1 MAARLREPVGPHL
14 EGAEFIRFLGAGG
27 FADVFLYRQDMPRRE
42 VAVKVIRS
50 GASAAQKQKF
60 QAESDLMAK
69 FGAHPAVLSLYAA
82 GRLRD
87 GRAYLTMEYCPP
99 PHLGKRFSTTS
110 PMRVEQALEITIKI
124 AGAVETIH
132 RAGYLHRDIKPA
144 NILLTAFGHPVLTDF
159 GIAISQDT
167 PADQVDSAFSP
178 YWAPPEQQLNRPLTP
193 ASDVY
198 SLAATTYTMLAGRP
212 PHVDMTPGAHNDP
225 ASILKRLHHGSIAPI
240 GRNDVPAALE
250 RVLFTAMSKRPA
262 DRFASAMAFARAL
275 RQIQSSLGLP
285 LTNID
290 VWEDQP
296 VIATDGSDDDA
307 TRLRPVVSISPEN
320 TGRTADTNARINTA
334 GANSWGDSLGSGSHS
349 GTFYPNAHQSP
360 ADARTFTGNT
370 SGFNRNTTLGSAT
383 SPGANTGSGYGS
395 YPSASG
401 LTGPGAVGTPNGAGP
416 QSGSPFNAHSGT
428 AQGIP
433 AGAGAVSPSGV
444 GTAHSGGVGP
454 GGLASSANQQ
464 GPLSPEAPGSTLAA
478 GAAQEGPSVSLKTL
492 LISAL
497 VVVLIGVIA
506 FAAYRGL
513 QRGGLNPKP
522 AVTTAGTAAPMDP
535 DVNGYLE
542 PVTNLKLSY
551 ANGQVEAT
559 WDYKAKNATF
569 LYSVTNSGVPQKSQ
583 TPQGLQETSAHHA
596 TLKPTPPRTCVQ
608 VAARDSAGR
617 ESDPVIDCIDTPA
630 SQ

>member
-27 FADVFLYRQDMPRRE
+27 FADVFLYRQEMPRRE

-50 GASAAQKQKF
+50 GASAAQKLKF

-250 RVLFTAMSKRPA
+250 RVLFTAMSKRPS

-296 VIATDGSDDDA
+296 VITADGSDDDA

-349 GTFYPNAHQSP
+349 GTFYPNAHLSP

-370 SGFNRNTTLGSAT
+370 SGFNRNTTLGSAA
-383 SPGANTGSGYGS
+383 SPGANTGSGYGTG
-395 YPSASG
+395 YPALSG
-401 LTGPGAVGTPNGAGP
+401 GTGPGTATGG
-416 QSGSPFNAHSGT
+416 PFNPQTGAP
-428 AQGIP
+428 AA
-433 AGAGAVSPSGV
+433 AGAGDV
-444 GTAHSGGVGP
+444 GPQSGGVGP
-454 GGLASSANQQ
+454 GGLAGSANQPPQ
-464 GPLSPEAPGSTLAA
+464 GSPEAPGSTLAA
-478 GAAQEGPSVSLKTL
+478 SAAQDGSSVSLKTL

-559 WDYKAKNATF
+559 WDYKATNATF

-583 TPQGLQETSAHHA
+583 TPQGLQETSAHRA

-608 VAARDSAGR
+608 IVARDKAGR
-617 ESDPVIDCIDTPA
+617 ESEPVIDCIDTPA

>member
-250 RVLFTAMSKRPA
+250 RVLFTAMSKRPS

-296 VIATDGSDDDA
+296 VIAADGSDDDA

-349 GTFYPNAHQSP
+349 GTYYPNAHQSP

-370 SGFNRNTTLGSAT
+370 SGFNRNTTLGSAA
-383 SPGANTGSGYGS
+383 SPGANTGSGYGT
-395 YPSASG
+395 YSASSG
-401 LTGPGAVGTPNGAGP
+401 LTGPGGPFNPQNGAP
-416 QSGSPFNAHSGT
+416 A
-428 AQGIP
+428 A
-433 AGAGAVSPSGV
+433 AGAGAVGPQ
-444 GTAHSGGVGP
+444 SGGVGQN
-454 GGLASSANQQ
+454 GLAGSANQPPQ
-464 GPLSPEAPGSTLAA
+464 GSPEVPGSTLAA
-478 GAAQEGPSVSLKTL
+478 SAAQDGSSVSLKTL

-559 WDYKAKNATF
+559 WDYKATNATF

-583 TPQGLQETSAHHA
+583 TPQGLQETSAHRA

-608 VAARDSAGR
+608 IVARDKAGR

>member
-167 PADQVDSAFSP
+167 PADRVDSAFSP

-250 RVLFTAMSKRPA
+250 RVLFTAMSKRPS

-296 VIATDGSDDDA
+296 VIAADGSDDDA

-370 SGFNRNTTLGSAT
+370 SGFNRNTTLGSAA
-383 SPGANTGSGYGS
+383 SPGANTGSGYGT
-395 YPSASG
+395 YSASSG
-401 LTGPGAVGTPNGAGP
+401 LTGPGGPFNPQNGAP
-416 QSGSPFNAHSGT
+416 A
-428 AQGIP
+428 A
-433 AGAGAVSPSGV
+433 AGAGAVGPQ
-444 GTAHSGGVGP
+444 SGGVGQNGP
-454 GGLASSANQQ
+454 ANSANQPPQ
-464 GPLSPEAPGSTLAA
+464 GSPEAPGSTLAA
-478 GAAQEGPSVSLKTL
+478 SAAQDGSSVSLKTL

-559 WDYKAKNATF
+559 WDYKATNATF

-583 TPQGLQETSAHHA
+583 TPQGLQETSAHRA

-608 VAARDSAGR
+608 IVARDKAGR
-617 ESDPVIDCIDTPA
+617 ESEPVIDCIDTPA

>member
-250 RVLFTAMSKRPA
+250 RVLFTAMSKRPS

-296 VIATDGSDDDA
+296 VIAADGSDDDA

-349 GTFYPNAHQSP
+349 GTYYPNAHQSP

-370 SGFNRNTTLGSAT
+370 SGFNRNTTLGSAA
-383 SPGANTGSGYGS
+383 SPGANTGSGYGT
-395 YPSASG
+395 YSASSG
-401 LTGPGAVGTPNGAGP
+401 LTGPGGPFNPQNGAP
-416 QSGSPFNAHSGT
+416 A
-428 AQGIP
+428 A
-433 AGAGAVSPSGV
+433 AGAGAVGPQ
-444 GTAHSGGVGP
+444 SGGVGQNGP
-454 GGLASSANQQ
+454 ANSANQPPQ
-464 GPLSPEAPGSTLAA
+464 GSPEAPGSTLAA
-478 GAAQEGPSVSLKTL
+478 SAAQDGSSVSLKTL

-535 DVNGYLE
+535 DVNGYLD

-559 WDYKAKNATF
+559 WDYKATNATF

-583 TPQGLQETSAHHA
+583 TPQGLQETSAHRA

-608 VAARDSAGR
+608 IVARDKAGR

>member
-27 FADVFLYRQDMPRRE
+27 FADVFLYRQEMPRRE

-50 GASAAQKQKF
+50 GASAAQKLKF

-212 PHVDMTPGAHNDP
+212 PHVDMAPGAHNDP

-250 RVLFTAMSKRPA
+250 RVLFTAMAKRPS

-296 VIATDGSDDDA
+296 VIAADGSDDDA

-370 SGFNRNTTLGSAT
+370 SGFNRNTTLGSAA
-383 SPGANTGSGYGS
+383 SPGANTGSGYGTG
-395 YPSASG
+395 YPALSG
-401 LTGPGAVGTPNGAGP
+401 VTGPGTVPGG
-416 QSGSPFNAHSGT
+416 PFNPQTGAP
-428 AQGIP
+428 AA
-433 AGAGAVSPSGV
+433 AGAGAVGPQ
-444 GTAHSGGVGP
+444 SGGVGP
-454 GGLASSANQQ
+454 GGLAGSANQPPQ
-464 GPLSPEAPGSTLAA
+464 GSPEAPGSTLAA
-478 GAAQEGPSVSLKTL
+478 SAAQDGSSVSLKTL

-522 AVTTAGTAAPMDP
+522 AVTTAGTVAPMDP

-559 WDYKAKNATF
+559 WDYKATNATF

-583 TPQGLQETSAHHA
+583 TPQGLQETSAHRA

-608 VAARDSAGR
+608 IVARDKAGR

>member
-167 PADQVDSAFSP
+167 PVERVDSAFSP

-250 RVLFTAMSKRPA
+250 RVLFTAMSKRPS

-296 VIATDGSDDDA
+296 VIAADGSDDDA

-349 GTFYPNAHQSP
+349 GTYYPNAHQSP

-370 SGFNRNTTLGSAT
+370 SGFNRNTTLGSAA
-383 SPGANTGSGYGS
+383 SPGANTGSGYGT
-395 YPSASG
+395 YSASSG
-401 LTGPGAVGTPNGAGP
+401 LTGPGGPFNPQNGAP
-416 QSGSPFNAHSGT
+416 A
-428 AQGIP
+428 A
-433 AGAGAVSPSGV
+433 AGAGAVGPQ
-444 GTAHSGGVGP
+444 SGGVGQNGP
-454 GGLASSANQQ
+454 AGSANQPPQ
-464 GPLSPEAPGSTLAA
+464 GSPEAPGSTLAA
-478 GAAQEGPSVSLKTL
+478 SAAQDGSSVSLKTL

-559 WDYKAKNATF
+559 WDYKATNATF

-583 TPQGLQETSAHHA
+583 TPQGLQETSAHRA

-608 VAARDSAGR
+608 IVARDKAGR
-617 ESDPVIDCIDTPA
+617 ESEPVIDCIDTPA

>member
-250 RVLFTAMSKRPA
+250 RVLFTAMAKRPL

-296 VIATDGSDDDA
+296 VIAADGSDDDA

-370 SGFNRNTTLGSAT
+370 SGFNRNTTLSSAA
-383 SPGANTGSGYGS
+383 SPGANTGSGYGT
-395 YPSASG
+395 YSASSG
-401 LTGPGAVGTPNGAGP
+401 LTGPGTVPGGPFNPQNGAP
-416 QSGSPFNAHSGT
+416 A
-428 AQGIP
+428 A
-433 AGAGAVSPSGV
+433 AGAGAVGPQ
-444 GTAHSGGVGP
+444 SGGVGQNSP
-454 GGLASSANQQ
+454 ANSANQPPQ
-464 GPLSPEAPGSTLAA
+464 GSPEAPGSTLAA
-478 GAAQEGPSVSLKTL
+478 SAAQDGSSVSLKTL
-492 LISAL
+492 LISAV

-559 WDYKAKNATF
+559 WDYKATNATF

-583 TPQGLQETSAHHA
+583 TPQGLQETSAHRA

-608 VAARDSAGR
+608 IVARDKAGR
-617 ESDPVIDCIDTPA
+617 ESEPVIDCIDTPA

>member
-250 RVLFTAMSKRPA
+250 RVLFTAMSKRPS

-296 VIATDGSDDDA
+296 VIAADGSDDDA

-370 SGFNRNTTLGSAT
+370 SGFSRSATQGSAT
-383 SPGANTGSGYGS
+383 SPGANTGSGYGT
-395 YPSASG
+395 YSASSG
-401 LTGPGAVGTPNGAGP
+401 LTGPGGPFNPQNGAP
-416 QSGSPFNAHSGT
+416 A
-428 AQGIP
+428 A
-433 AGAGAVSPSGV
+433 AGAGAVGPQ
-444 GTAHSGGVGP
+444 SGGVGQNGP
-454 GGLASSANQQ
+454 AGSANQPPQ
-464 GPLSPEAPGSTLAA
+464 GSPEAPGSPLAA
-478 GAAQEGPSVSLKTL
+478 SAAQEGPSVSLKTL

-559 WDYKAKNATF
+559 WDYKATNATF

-583 TPQGLQETSAHHA
+583 TPQGLQETSAHRA

-608 VAARDSAGR
+608 IVARDKAGR

>member
-159 GIAISQDT
+159 GIAISQYT

-250 RVLFTAMSKRPA
+250 RVLFTAMSKRPS

-296 VIATDGSDDDA
+296 VIAADGSDDDA

-349 GTFYPNAHQSP
+349 GTYYPNAHQSP

-370 SGFNRNTTLGSAT
+370 SGFNRNTTLGSAA
-383 SPGANTGSGYGS
+383 SPGANTGSGYGT
-395 YPSASG
+395 YSASSG
-401 LTGPGAVGTPNGAGP
+401 LTGPGGPFNPQNGAP
-416 QSGSPFNAHSGT
+416 A
-428 AQGIP
+428 A
-433 AGAGAVSPSGV
+433 AGAGAVGSHGV
-444 GTAHSGGVGP
+444 GPQSGGVGQN
-454 GGLASSANQQ
+454 GLAGSANQPPQ
-464 GPLSPEAPGSTLAA
+464 GSPEAPGSTLAA
-478 GAAQEGPSVSLKTL
+478 SAAQDGSSVSLKTL

-551 ANGQVEAT
+551 ANRQVEAT
-559 WDYKAKNATF
+559 WDYKATNATF

-583 TPQGLQETSAHHA
+583 TPQGLQETSAHRA

-608 VAARDSAGR
+608 IVARDKAGR

>member
-250 RVLFTAMSKRPA
+250 RVLFTAMSKRPS

-296 VIATDGSDDDA
+296 VIAADGSDDDA

-370 SGFNRNTTLGSAT
+370 SGFNRNTTLGSAA
-383 SPGANTGSGYGS
+383 SPGANTGSGYGT
-395 YPSASG
+395 YSASSG
-401 LTGPGAVGTPNGAGP
+401 LTVPGGPFNPQNGAP
-416 QSGSPFNAHSGT
+416 A
-428 AQGIP
+428 A
-433 AGAGAVSPSGV
+433 AGAGAVGPQ
-444 GTAHSGGVGP
+444 SGGVGQNGP
-454 GGLASSANQQ
+454 AGSANQPPQ
-464 GPLSPEAPGSTLAA
+464 GSPEAPGYTLAA
-478 GAAQEGPSVSLKTL
+478 SAAQDGSSVSLKTL

-513 QRGGLNPKP
+513 QRGGGLNPKP

-559 WDYKAKNATF
+559 WDYKATNATF

-583 TPQGLQETSAHHA
+583 TPQGLQETSAHRA

-608 VAARDSAGR
+608 IVARDKAGR

>member
-250 RVLFTAMSKRPA
+250 RVLFTAMSKRPL

-296 VIATDGSDDDA
+296 VITADGSDDDA

-349 GTFYPNAHQSP
+349 GTFYPNAHLSP

-370 SGFNRNTTLGSAT
+370 SGFSRSATQGSAT
-383 SPGANTGSGYGS
+383 SPGANTGSGYGTG
-395 YPSASG
+395 YPALSG
-401 LTGPGAVGTPNGAGP
+401 VSGPGTVPGG
-416 QSGSPFNAHSGT
+416 PFNPQTGAP
-428 AQGIP
+428 AA
-433 AGAGAVSPSGV
+433 AGAGDV
-444 GTAHSGGVGP
+444 GPQSGGVGP
-454 GGLASSANQQ
+454 GGLAGSANQPPQ
-464 GPLSPEAPGSTLAA
+464 GSPEAPGSTLAA
-478 GAAQEGPSVSLKTL
+478 SAAQDGSSVSLKTL

-522 AVTTAGTAAPMDP
+522 ALTTAGTAAPMDP

-559 WDYKAKNATF
+559 WDYKATNATF

-583 TPQGLQETSAHHA
+583 TPQGLQETSAHRA

-608 VAARDSAGR
+608 IVARDKAGR
-617 ESDPVIDCIDTPA
+617 ESEPVIDCIDTPA

>member
-212 PHVDMTPGAHNDP
+212 PHVDMAPGAHNDP

-250 RVLFTAMSKRPA
+250 RVLFTAMSKRPS

-296 VIATDGSDDDA
+296 VIAADGSDDDA

-370 SGFNRNTTLGSAT
+370 SGFSRSVTQGSAT
-383 SPGANTGSGYGS
+383 SPGANTGSGYGT
-395 YPSASG
+395 YSASSG
-401 LTGPGAVGTPNGAGP
+401 LTGPGTVPGGPFNPQNGAPAAVGAGAVGP
-416 QSGSPFNAHSGT
+416 QSGGVGQNG
-428 AQGIP
+428 P
-433 AGAGAVSPSGV
+433 AG
-444 GTAHSGGVGP
+444 
-454 GGLASSANQQ
+454 SANQPPQ
-464 GPLSPEAPGSTLAA
+464 GSPEAPGSPLAA
-478 GAAQEGPSVSLKTL
+478 SAAQEGPSVSLKTL

-559 WDYKAKNATF
+559 WDYKATNATF

-583 TPQGLQETSAHHA
+583 TPQGLQETSAHRA

-608 VAARDSAGR
+608 IVARDKAGR

>member
-27 FADVFLYRQDMPRRE
+27 FADVFLYRQEMPRRE

-50 GASAAQKQKF
+50 GASAAQKLKF

-110 PMRVEQALEITIKI
+110 PMRVEQALEFTIKI

-250 RVLFTAMSKRPA
+250 RVLFTAMAKRPS

-296 VIATDGSDDDA
+296 VITADGSDDDA

-370 SGFNRNTTLGSAT
+370 SGFNRNTTLGSAA
-383 SPGANTGSGYGS
+383 SPGANTGSGYGTG
-395 YPSASG
+395 YPALSG
-401 LTGPGAVGTPNGAGP
+401 VTGPGTVPGG
-416 QSGSPFNAHSGT
+416 PFNPQTGAP
-428 AQGIP
+428 AA
-433 AGAGAVSPSGV
+433 AGAGDV
-444 GTAHSGGVGP
+444 GPQSGGVGP
-454 GGLASSANQQ
+454 GGLAGSANQPPQ
-464 GPLSPEAPGSTLAA
+464 GSPEAPGSTLAA
-478 GAAQEGPSVSLKTL
+478 SAAQDGSSVSLKTL

-522 AVTTAGTAAPMDP
+522 AVTTAGTVAPMDP

-559 WDYKAKNATF
+559 WDYKATNATF

-583 TPQGLQETSAHHA
+583 TPQGLQETSAHRA

-608 VAARDSAGR
+608 IVARDKAGR

>member
-250 RVLFTAMSKRPA
+250 RVLFTAMSKRPS

-296 VIATDGSDDDA
+296 VIAADGSDDDA

-349 GTFYPNAHQSP
+349 GTYYPNAHQSP

-370 SGFNRNTTLGSAT
+370 SGFNRNTTLGSAA
-383 SPGANTGSGYGS
+383 SPSANTGSGYGT
-395 YPSASG
+395 YSASSG
-401 LTGPGAVGTPNGAGP
+401 LTGPGGPFNPQNGAP
-416 QSGSPFNAHSGT
+416 A
-428 AQGIP
+428 A
-433 AGAGAVSPSGV
+433 AGAGAVGPQ
-444 GTAHSGGVGP
+444 SGGVGQNSP
-454 GGLASSANQQ
+454 ANSANQPPQ
-464 GPLSPEAPGSTLAA
+464 GSPETPGSTLAA
-478 GAAQEGPSVSLKTL
+478 SAAQDGSSVSLKTL

-559 WDYKAKNATF
+559 WDYKATNATF

-583 TPQGLQETSAHHA
+583 TPQGLQETSAHRA

-608 VAARDSAGR
+608 IVARDKAGR

>member
-167 PADQVDSAFSP
+167 PAERVDSAFSP

-250 RVLFTAMSKRPA
+250 RVLFTAMSKRPS

-370 SGFNRNTTLGSAT
+370 SGFNRNTTLGSAA
-383 SPGANTGSGYGS
+383 SPGANTGSGYGT
-395 YPSASG
+395 YSASSG
-401 LTGPGAVGTPNGAGP
+401 LTGPGTVPGGPFNPQNGAP
-416 QSGSPFNAHSGT
+416 A
-428 AQGIP
+428 A
-433 AGAGAVSPSGV
+433 AGAGA
-444 GTAHSGGVGP
+444 GGP
-454 GGLASSANQQ
+454 PHRGGRPRRAAGSANQPPQ
-464 GPLSPEAPGSTLAA
+464 GSPEAPGSTLAA

-608 VAARDSAGR
+608 IVARDKAGR

>member
-1 MAARLREPVGPHL
+1 
-14 EGAEFIRFLGAGG
+14 
-27 FADVFLYRQDMPRRE
+27 
-42 VAVKVIRS
+42 
-50 GASAAQKQKF
+50 
-60 QAESDLMAK
+60 MAK

-167 PADQVDSAFSP
+167 PVDQVDSAFSP

-250 RVLFTAMSKRPA
+250 RVLFTAMSKRPS

-296 VIATDGSDDDA
+296 VITADGSDDDA

-370 SGFNRNTTLGSAT
+370 SGFNRNTTLGSAA
-383 SPGANTGSGYGS
+383 SPGANTGSGYGT
-395 YPSASG
+395 YSASSG
-401 LTGPGAVGTPNGAGP
+401 LTGPGTVPGGPFNPQNGAP
-416 QSGSPFNAHSGT
+416 A
-428 AQGIP
+428 A
-433 AGAGAVSPSGV
+433 AGAGAVGPQN
-444 GTAHSGGVGP
+444 GGVGQNAP
-454 GGLASSANQQ
+454 ANSANQPPQ
-464 GPLSPEAPGSTLAA
+464 GSPEAPGSTLAA
-478 GAAQEGPSVSLKTL
+478 SAAQDGSSVSLKTL

-535 DVNGYLE
+535 DVNGYLD

-551 ANGQVEAT
+551 ANGQVEAI
-559 WDYKAKNATF
+559 WDYKATNATF

-583 TPQGLQETSAHHA
+583 TPQGLQETSAHRA

-608 VAARDSAGR
+608 IVARDKAGR
-617 ESDPVIDCIDTPA
+617 ESEPVTDCIDTPA

>member
-250 RVLFTAMSKRPA
+250 RVLFTAMSKRPS

-296 VIATDGSDDDA
+296 VIAADGSDDDA

-370 SGFNRNTTLGSAT
+370 SGFNRNTTLGSAA
-383 SPGANTGSGYGS
+383 SPGANTGSGYGT
-395 YPSASG
+395 YSASSG
-401 LTGPGAVGTPNGAGP
+401 LTGPGGSFNPQNGAP
-416 QSGSPFNAHSGT
+416 A
-428 AQGIP
+428 A
-433 AGAGAVSPSGV
+433 AGAGAVGPHGV
-444 GTAHSGGVGP
+444 GPQSGGVGQNSP
-454 GGLASSANQQ
+454 ANSANQPPQ
-464 GPLSPEAPGSTLAA
+464 GSPEAPGSPLAA
-478 GAAQEGPSVSLKTL
+478 SAAQEGPSVSLKTL

-559 WDYKAKNATF
+559 WDYKATNATF

-583 TPQGLQETSAHHA
+583 TPQGLQETSAHRA

-608 VAARDSAGR
+608 IVARDKAGR

>member
-212 PHVDMTPGAHNDP
+212 PHVDMAPGAHNDP

-250 RVLFTAMSKRPA
+250 RVLFTAMSKRPS

-296 VIATDGSDDDA
+296 VIAADGSDDDA

-349 GTFYPNAHQSP
+349 GTYYPNAHQSP

-370 SGFNRNTTLGSAT
+370 SGFNRNTTLGSAA
-383 SPGANTGSGYGS
+383 SPGANTGSGYGT
-395 YPSASG
+395 YSASSG
-401 LTGPGAVGTPNGAGP
+401 LTGPGGPFNPQNGAP
-416 QSGSPFNAHSGT
+416 A
-428 AQGIP
+428 A
-433 AGAGAVSPSGV
+433 AGAGAVGPQ
-444 GTAHSGGVGP
+444 SGGVGQNGP
-454 GGLASSANQQ
+454 AGSANQPPQ
-464 GPLSPEAPGSTLAA
+464 GSPEAPGSPLAA
-478 GAAQEGPSVSLKTL
+478 SAAQEGPSVSLKTL

-559 WDYKAKNATF
+559 WDYKATNATF

-583 TPQGLQETSAHHA
+583 TPQGLQETSAHRA

-608 VAARDSAGR
+608 IVARDKAGR
-617 ESDPVIDCIDTPA
+617 ESEPVIDCIDTPA

>member
-167 PADQVDSAFSP
+167 PVERVDSAFSP

-250 RVLFTAMSKRPA
+250 RVLFTAMSKRPS

-296 VIATDGSDDDA
+296 VIAADGSDDDA

-370 SGFNRNTTLGSAT
+370 SGFNRNTTLGSAA
-383 SPGANTGSGYGS
+383 SPGANTGSGYGT
-395 YPSASG
+395 YSASSG
-401 LTGPGAVGTPNGAGP
+401 LTGPGGPFNPQNGAP
-416 QSGSPFNAHSGT
+416 A
-428 AQGIP
+428 A
-433 AGAGAVSPSGV
+433 AGAGAVGPQ
-444 GTAHSGGVGP
+444 SGGVGQNGP
-454 GGLASSANQQ
+454 ANSANQPPQ
-464 GPLSPEAPGSTLAA
+464 GSPEAPGYTLAA
-478 GAAQEGPSVSLKTL
+478 SAAQDGSSVSLKTL

-559 WDYKAKNATF
+559 WDYKATNATF

-583 TPQGLQETSAHHA
+583 TPQGLQETSAHRA

-608 VAARDSAGR
+608 IVARDKAGR

>member
-167 PADQVDSAFSP
+167 PAERVDSAFSP

-250 RVLFTAMSKRPA
+250 RVLFTAMSKRPS

-296 VIATDGSDDDA
+296 VIAADGSDDDA

-370 SGFNRNTTLGSAT
+370 SGFNRNTTLGSAA
-383 SPGANTGSGYGS
+383 SPGANTGSGYGT
-395 YPSASG
+395 YSASSG
-401 LTGPGAVGTPNGAGP
+401 LTGPGGPFNPQNGAP
-416 QSGSPFNAHSGT
+416 A
-428 AQGIP
+428 A
-433 AGAGAVSPSGV
+433 AGAGAVGPQ
-444 GTAHSGGVGP
+444 SGGVGQNGP
-454 GGLASSANQQ
+454 AGSANQPPQ
-464 GPLSPEAPGSTLAA
+464 GSPEAPGSTLAA
-478 GAAQEGPSVSLKTL
+478 SAAQDGSSVSLKTL

-535 DVNGYLE
+535 DVNGYLD

-559 WDYKAKNATF
+559 WDYKATNATF

-583 TPQGLQETSAHHA
+583 TPQGLQETSAHRA

-608 VAARDSAGR
+608 IVARDKAGR
-617 ESDPVIDCIDTPA
+617 ESEPVIDCIDTPA

>member
-250 RVLFTAMSKRPA
+250 RVLFTAMSKRPS

-296 VIATDGSDDDA
+296 VIAADGSDDDA

-370 SGFNRNTTLGSAT
+370 SGFNRNTTLGSAA
-383 SPGANTGSGYGS
+383 SPGANTGSGYGT
-395 YPSASG
+395 YSASSG
-401 LTGPGAVGTPNGAGP
+401 LTGPGGPFNPQNGAP
-416 QSGSPFNAHSGT
+416 A
-428 AQGIP
+428 A
-433 AGAGAVSPSGV
+433 AGAGAVGPQ
-444 GTAHSGGVGP
+444 SGGVGQNGP
-454 GGLASSANQQ
+454 ANSANQPPQ
-464 GPLSPEAPGSTLAA
+464 GSPETPGSTLAA
-478 GAAQEGPSVSLKTL
+478 SAAQEGPSVSLKTL

-559 WDYKAKNATF
+559 WDYKATNATF

-583 TPQGLQETSAHHA
+583 TPQGLQETSAHRA

-608 VAARDSAGR
+608 IVARDKAGR
-617 ESDPVIDCIDTPA
+617 ESEPVIDCIDTPA

>member
-250 RVLFTAMSKRPA
+250 RVLFTAMSKRPS

-296 VIATDGSDDDA
+296 VITADGSDDDA

-370 SGFNRNTTLGSAT
+370 SGFNRNTTLGSAA
-383 SPGANTGSGYGS
+383 SPGANTGSGYGT
-395 YPSASG
+395 YSASSG
-401 LTGPGAVGTPNGAGP
+401 LTGPGGPFNPQNGAP
-416 QSGSPFNAHSGT
+416 A
-428 AQGIP
+428 A
-433 AGAGAVSPSGV
+433 AGAGAVGPQ
-444 GTAHSGGVGP
+444 SGGAGQNGP
-454 GGLASSANQQ
+454 ANSANQPPQ
-464 GPLSPEAPGSTLAA
+464 GSPETPGSTLAA
-478 GAAQEGPSVSLKTL
+478 SAAQDGSSVSLKTL

-559 WDYKAKNATF
+559 WDYKATNATF

-583 TPQGLQETSAHHA
+583 TPQGLQETSAHRA

-608 VAARDSAGR
+608 IVARDKAGR
-617 ESDPVIDCIDTPA
+617 ESEPVIDCIDTPA

>member
-250 RVLFTAMSKRPA
+250 RVLFTAMSKRPS

-296 VIATDGSDDDA
+296 VITADGSDDDA

-349 GTFYPNAHQSP
+349 GTYYPNAHQSP

-370 SGFNRNTTLGSAT
+370 SGFSRSATQGSAT
-383 SPGANTGSGYGS
+383 SPGANTGSGYGT
-395 YPSASG
+395 YSASSG
-401 LTGPGAVGTPNGAGP
+401 LTGPGGPFNPQNGAP
-416 QSGSPFNAHSGT
+416 A
-428 AQGIP
+428 A
-433 AGAGAVSPSGV
+433 AGAGAVGPQ
-444 GTAHSGGVGP
+444 SGGVGQNGP
-454 GGLASSANQQ
+454 ANSANQPPQ
-464 GPLSPEAPGSTLAA
+464 GSPETPGSTLAA
-478 GAAQEGPSVSLKTL
+478 SAAQDGSSVSLKTL

-559 WDYKAKNATF
+559 WDYKATNATF

-583 TPQGLQETSAHHA
+583 TPQGLQETSAHRA

-608 VAARDSAGR
+608 IVARDKAGR
-617 ESDPVIDCIDTPA
+617 ESEPVIDCIDTPA

>member
-212 PHVDMTPGAHNDP
+212 PHVDMAPGAHNDP

-250 RVLFTAMSKRPA
+250 RVLFTAMSKRPS

-296 VIATDGSDDDA
+296 VIAADGSDDDA

-349 GTFYPNAHQSP
+349 GTYYPNAHQSP

-370 SGFNRNTTLGSAT
+370 SGFNRNTTLGSAA
-383 SPGANTGSGYGS
+383 SPSANTGSGYGT
-395 YPSASG
+395 YSASSG
-401 LTGPGAVGTPNGAGP
+401 LTGPGGPFNPQNGAP
-416 QSGSPFNAHSGT
+416 A
-428 AQGIP
+428 A
-433 AGAGAVSPSGV
+433 AGAGAVGPQ
-444 GTAHSGGVGP
+444 SGGVGQNGP
-454 GGLASSANQQ
+454 AGSANQPPQ
-464 GPLSPEAPGSTLAA
+464 GSPEAPGSPLAA
-478 GAAQEGPSVSLKTL
+478 SAAQEGPSVSLKTL

-559 WDYKAKNATF
+559 WDYKATNATF

-583 TPQGLQETSAHHA
+583 TPQGLQETSAHRA

-608 VAARDSAGR
+608 IVARDKAGR
-617 ESDPVIDCIDTPA
+617 ESDPVIDCIETPA

>member
-144 NILLTAFGHPVLTDF
+144 NILLTSFGHPVLTDF

-296 VIATDGSDDDA
+296 VIATDGSDEDA

-360 ADARTFTGNT
+360 ADARTFTGE
-370 SGFNRNTTLGSAT
+370 GFNRSATQGSAT
-383 SPGANTGSGYGS
+383 SPGANTGPGYGTG
-395 YPSASG
+395 YPALSG
-401 LTGPGAVGTPNGAGP
+401 VSGPGTVPGGPFNPQNGAP
-416 QSGSPFNAHSGT
+416 A
-428 AQGIP
+428 A
-433 AGAGAVSPSGV
+433 AGAGAVGPQSGV
-444 GTAHSGGVGP
+444 VDQN
-454 GGLASSANQQ
+454 GLAGSANQPPQ
-464 GPLSPEAPGSTLAA
+464 GSPEAPGSTLAA
-478 GAAQEGPSVSLKTL
+478 SAAQDGSSVSLKTL

-522 AVTTAGTAAPMDP
+522 ALTTAGTAAPMDP

-583 TPQGLQETSAHHA
+583 TPQGLQETSAHRA

-630 SQ
+630 NP

>member
-250 RVLFTAMSKRPA
+250 RVLFTAMSKRPS

-296 VIATDGSDDDA
+296 VITADGSDDDA

-370 SGFNRNTTLGSAT
+370 SGFSRSATQGSAT
-383 SPGANTGSGYGS
+383 SPGANTGSGYGT
-395 YPSASG
+395 YSASSG
-401 LTGPGAVGTPNGAGP
+401 LTGPGTVPGGPFNPQNGAP
-416 QSGSPFNAHSGT
+416 A
-428 AQGIP
+428 A
-433 AGAGAVSPSGV
+433 AGAGAVGPQ
-444 GTAHSGGVGP
+444 SGGVGQNGP
-454 GGLASSANQQ
+454 AGSANQPPQ
-464 GPLSPEAPGSTLAA
+464 GSPEAPGSPLAA
-478 GAAQEGPSVSLKTL
+478 SAAQEGPSVSLKTL

-535 DVNGYLE
+535 DVNGYLD

-559 WDYKAKNATF
+559 WDYKATNATF

-583 TPQGLQETSAHHA
+583 TPQGLQETSAHRA

-608 VAARDSAGR
+608 IVARDKAGR
-617 ESDPVIDCIDTPA
+617 ESEPVIDCIDTPA

>member
-250 RVLFTAMSKRPA
+250 RVLFTAMAKRPS

-296 VIATDGSDDDA
+296 VITADGSDDDA

-334 GANSWGDSLGSGSHS
+334 GANSWGDSFGSGSHS

-370 SGFNRNTTLGSAT
+370 SGFNRDVTQTGSAS
-383 SPGANTGSGYGS
+383 SPSANTGSGYGTG
-395 YPSASG
+395 YPALSG
-401 LTGPGAVGTPNGAGP
+401 VTGPGTVPGG
-416 QSGSPFNAHSGT
+416 PFNPQTGAP
-428 AQGIP
+428 AA
-433 AGAGAVSPSGV
+433 AGAGAVGPQ
-444 GTAHSGGVGP
+444 SGGVGQNGP
-454 GGLASSANQQ
+454 ANSANQPPQ
-464 GPLSPEAPGSTLAA
+464 GSPEAPGSTLAA
-478 GAAQEGPSVSLKTL
+478 SAAQDGSSVSLKTL

-559 WDYKAKNATF
+559 WDYKATNATF

-583 TPQGLQETSAHHA
+583 TPQGLQETSAHRA

-608 VAARDSAGR
+608 IVARDKAGR

>member
-250 RVLFTAMSKRPA
+250 RVLFTAMSKRPS

-296 VIATDGSDDDA
+296 VIAADGSDDDA

-370 SGFNRNTTLGSAT
+370 SGFNRNTTLGSTA
-383 SPGANTGSGYGS
+383 SPGANTGSGYGT
-395 YPSASG
+395 YSASSG
-401 LTGPGAVGTPNGAGP
+401 LTGPGGPFNPQNGAP
-416 QSGSPFNAHSGT
+416 A
-428 AQGIP
+428 A
-433 AGAGAVSPSGV
+433 AGAGAVGPQ
-444 GTAHSGGVGP
+444 SGGVGQN
-454 GGLASSANQQ
+454 GLAGSANQPPQ
-464 GPLSPEAPGSTLAA
+464 GSPETPGSTLAA
-478 GAAQEGPSVSLKTL
+478 SAAQDGSSVSLKTL

-559 WDYKAKNATF
+559 WDYKATNATF

-583 TPQGLQETSAHHA
+583 TPQGLQETSAHRA

-608 VAARDSAGR
+608 IVARDKAGR

>member
-250 RVLFTAMSKRPA
+250 RVLFTAMSKRPS

-296 VIATDGSDDDA
+296 VIAADGSDDDA

-370 SGFNRNTTLGSAT
+370 SGFNRNTTLGSAA
-383 SPGANTGSGYGS
+383 SPGANTGSGYGT
-395 YPSASG
+395 YSASSG
-401 LTGPGAVGTPNGAGP
+401 LTGPGTVPGGPFNPQNGAP
-416 QSGSPFNAHSGT
+416 A
-428 AQGIP
+428 A
-433 AGAGAVSPSGV
+433 AGAGAVGPQ
-444 GTAHSGGVGP
+444 SGGVGQNGP
-454 GGLASSANQQ
+454 AGSANQPPQ
-464 GPLSPEAPGSTLAA
+464 GSPEAPGSTLAA
-478 GAAQEGPSVSLKTL
+478 SAAQDGSSVS
-492 LISAL
+492 
-497 VVVLIGVIA
+497 
-506 FAAYRGL
+506 
-513 QRGGLNPKP
+513 
-522 AVTTAGTAAPMDP
+522 
-535 DVNGYLE
+535 
-542 PVTNLKLSY
+542 
-551 ANGQVEAT
+551 
-559 WDYKAKNATF
+559 
-569 LYSVTNSGVPQKSQ
+569 
-583 TPQGLQETSAHHA
+583 
-596 TLKPTPPRTCVQ
+596 
-608 VAARDSAGR
+608 
-617 ESDPVIDCIDTPA
+617 
-630 SQ
+630 

>member
-250 RVLFTAMSKRPA
+250 RVLFTAMSKRPS

-290 VWEDQP
+290 VWEDRP
-296 VIATDGSDDDA
+296 VIAADGSDDDA

-370 SGFNRNTTLGSAT
+370 SGFNRDVTQTGSAS
-383 SPGANTGSGYGS
+383 SPSANTGSGYGTG
-395 YPSASG
+395 YPALSG
-401 LTGPGAVGTPNGAGP
+401 VTGPGTVPGG
-416 QSGSPFNAHSGT
+416 PFNPQTGAP
-428 AQGIP
+428 AA
-433 AGAGAVSPSGV
+433 AGAGAVGPQ
-444 GTAHSGGVGP
+444 SGGVGQNGP
-454 GGLASSANQQ
+454 ANSANQPPQ
-464 GPLSPEAPGSTLAA
+464 GSPETPGSTLAA
-478 GAAQEGPSVSLKTL
+478 SAAQDGSSVSLKTL

-559 WDYKAKNATF
+559 WDYKATNATF

-583 TPQGLQETSAHHA
+583 TPQGLQETSAHRA

-608 VAARDSAGR
+608 IVARDKAGR

>member
-1 MAARLREPVGPHL
+1 
-14 EGAEFIRFLGAGG
+14 
-27 FADVFLYRQDMPRRE
+27 
-42 VAVKVIRS
+42 
-50 GASAAQKQKF
+50 
-60 QAESDLMAK
+60 
-69 FGAHPAVLSLYAA
+69 
-82 GRLRD
+82 
-87 GRAYLTMEYCPP
+87 
-99 PHLGKRFSTTS
+99 
-110 PMRVEQALEITIKI
+110 MRVVQALEITIKI

-250 RVLFTAMSKRPA
+250 RVLFTAMSKRPS

-296 VIATDGSDDDA
+296 VIAADGSDDDA

-383 SPGANTGSGYGS
+383 SPGANTGSGYGTC
-395 YPSASG
+395 YPALSG
-401 LTGPGAVGTPNGAGP
+401 VSGPGTVSGGPFNPQNGAPAAAGTGAVGHQSGAVGP
-416 QSGSPFNAHSGT
+416 QSG
-428 AQGIP
+428 
-433 AGAGAVSPSGV
+433 GV
-444 GTAHSGGVGP
+444 GQNGP
-454 GGLASSANQQ
+454 ANSANQPPQ
-464 GPLSPEAPGSTLAA
+464 GSPEAPGSTLAA
-478 GAAQEGPSVSLKTL
+478 SAAQDGSSVSLKTL

-559 WDYKAKNATF
+559 WDYKATNATF

-583 TPQGLQETSAHHA
+583 TPQGLQETSAHRA

-608 VAARDSAGR
+608 IVARDKAGR
-617 ESDPVIDCIDTPA
+617 ESEPVIDCIDTPA

>member
-250 RVLFTAMSKRPA
+250 RVLFTAMSKRPS

-296 VIATDGSDDDA
+296 VIAADGSDDDA

-370 SGFNRNTTLGSAT
+370 SGFSRSATQGSAT
-383 SPGANTGSGYGS
+383 SPGANTGSGYGT
-395 YPSASG
+395 YSASSG
-401 LTGPGAVGTPNGAGP
+401 LTGPGTVPGGPFNPQNGAPAAVGAGAVGP
-416 QSGSPFNAHSGT
+416 QSG
-428 AQGIP
+428 
-433 AGAGAVSPSGV
+433 GV
-444 GTAHSGGVGP
+444 GQNGP
-454 GGLASSANQQ
+454 ANSANQPPQ
-464 GPLSPEAPGSTLAA
+464 GSPEAPGSTLAA
-478 GAAQEGPSVSLKTL
+478 SAAQDGSSVSLKTL

-497 VVVLIGVIA
+497 VVVLIGLIA

-522 AVTTAGTAAPMDP
+522 ALTTAGTAAPMDP

-559 WDYKAKNATF
+559 WDYKATNATF

-583 TPQGLQETSAHHA
+583 TPQGLQETSAHRA

-608 VAARDSAGR
+608 IVARDKAGH
-617 ESDPVIDCIDTPA
+617 ESEPVIDCIDTPA

>member
-250 RVLFTAMSKRPA
+250 RVLFTAMSKRPS

-296 VIATDGSDDDA
+296 VIAADGSDDDA

-370 SGFNRNTTLGSAT
+370 SGFNRNTTLGSAA
-383 SPGANTGSGYGS
+383 SPGANTGSGYGT
-395 YPSASG
+395 YSASSG
-401 LTGPGAVGTPNGAGP
+401 LTGPGGPFNPQNGAP
-416 QSGSPFNAHSGT
+416 A
-428 AQGIP
+428 A
-433 AGAGAVSPSGV
+433 AGAGAVGPQ
-444 GTAHSGGVGP
+444 SGGVGQNGP
-454 GGLASSANQQ
+454 AGSANQPPQ
-464 GPLSPEAPGSTLAA
+464 GSPEAPGSTLAA
-478 GAAQEGPSVSLKTL
+478 SAAQDGSSVSLKTL

-559 WDYKAKNATF
+559 WDYKATNATF

-583 TPQGLQETSAHHA
+583 TPQGLQETSAHRA

-608 VAARDSAGR
+608 IVARDKAGR

>member
-167 PADQVDSAFSP
+167 PVERVDSAFSP

-250 RVLFTAMSKRPA
+250 RVLFTAMSKRPS

-296 VIATDGSDDDA
+296 VIAADGSDDDA

-370 SGFNRNTTLGSAT
+370 SGFNRNTTLGSAA
-383 SPGANTGSGYGS
+383 SPGANTGSGYGT
-395 YPSASG
+395 YSASSS
-401 LTGPGAVGTPNGAGP
+401 LTGPGGPFNPKNGAP
-416 QSGSPFNAHSGT
+416 A
-428 AQGIP
+428 A
-433 AGAGAVSPSGV
+433 AGAGAVGSHGV
-444 GTAHSGGVGP
+444 GPQSGGVGQN
-454 GGLASSANQQ
+454 GLAGSANQPPQ
-464 GPLSPEAPGSTLAA
+464 GSPETPGSTLAA
-478 GAAQEGPSVSLKTL
+478 SAAQDGSSVSLKTL

-551 ANGQVEAT
+551 GNGQVEAT
-559 WDYKAKNATF
+559 WDYKATNATF

-583 TPQGLQETSAHHA
+583 TPQGLQETSAHRA

-608 VAARDSAGR
+608 IVARDKAGR
-617 ESDPVIDCIDTPA
+617 ESEPVIDCIDTPA

>member
-167 PADQVDSAFSP
+167 PAERVDSAFSP

-212 PHVDMTPGAHNDP
+212 PHVDMIPGAHNDP

-250 RVLFTAMSKRPA
+250 RVLFTAMSKRPS

-296 VIATDGSDDDA
+296 VIAADGSDDDA

-370 SGFNRNTTLGSAT
+370 SGFNRNTTLGSAA
-383 SPGANTGSGYGS
+383 SPGANTGSGYGT
-395 YPSASG
+395 YSASSG
-401 LTGPGAVGTPNGAGP
+401 LTGPGTVPGGPFNPQNGAP
-416 QSGSPFNAHSGT
+416 A
-428 AQGIP
+428 A
-433 AGAGAVSPSGV
+433 AGAGAVGPQ
-444 GTAHSGGVGP
+444 SGGVGP
-454 GGLASSANQQ
+454 GGLAGSANQPPQ
-464 GPLSPEAPGSTLAA
+464 GSPEAPGSTLAA
-478 GAAQEGPSVSLKTL
+478 SAAQDGSSVSLKTL

-559 WDYKAKNATF
+559 WDYKATNATF

-583 TPQGLQETSAHHA
+583 TPQGLQETSAHRA

-608 VAARDSAGR
+608 IVARDKAGR
-617 ESDPVIDCIDTPA
+617 ESEPVIDCIDTPA

>member
-167 PADQVDSAFSP
+167 PAERVDSAFSP
-178 YWAPPEQQLNRPLTP
+178 YWAPPEQQLNRPLMP

-212 PHVDMTPGAHNDP
+212 PHVDMAPGAHNDP

-250 RVLFTAMSKRPA
+250 RVLFTAMSKRPS

-296 VIATDGSDDDA
+296 VIAADGSDDDA

-370 SGFNRNTTLGSAT
+370 SGFNRNTTLGSAA
-383 SPGANTGSGYGS
+383 SPGANTGSGYGT
-395 YPSASG
+395 YSASSG
-401 LTGPGAVGTPNGAGP
+401 LTGPGTVPGGPFNPQNGAP
-416 QSGSPFNAHSGT
+416 A
-428 AQGIP
+428 A
-433 AGAGAVSPSGV
+433 AGAGAVGPQ
-444 GTAHSGGVGP
+444 SGGVGQNGP
-454 GGLASSANQQ
+454 AGSANQSPQ
-464 GPLSPEAPGSTLAA
+464 GSPEAPGSTLAA
-478 GAAQEGPSVSLKTL
+478 SAAQDGSSVSLKTL

-522 AVTTAGTAAPMDP
+522 ALTTAGTAAPMDP
-535 DVNGYLE
+535 DVNGYLD

-559 WDYKAKNATF
+559 WDYKATNATF

-583 TPQGLQETSAHHA
+583 TPQGLQETSAHRA

-608 VAARDSAGR
+608 IVARDKAGR

>member
-250 RVLFTAMSKRPA
+250 RVLFTAMSKRPS

-296 VIATDGSDDDA
+296 VIAADGSDDDA

-370 SGFNRNTTLGSAT
+370 SGFNRNTTLSSAA
-383 SPGANTGSGYGS
+383 SPGANTGSGYGT
-395 YPSASG
+395 YSASSG
-401 LTGPGAVGTPNGAGP
+401 LTGPGGPFNPQNGAP
-416 QSGSPFNAHSGT
+416 A
-428 AQGIP
+428 A
-433 AGAGAVSPSGV
+433 AGAGAVGPQ
-444 GTAHSGGVGP
+444 SGGVDQNGP
-454 GGLASSANQQ
+454 ANSANQPPQ
-464 GPLSPEAPGSTLAA
+464 GSPEAPGSTLAA
-478 GAAQEGPSVSLKTL
+478 SAAQDGSSVSLKTL

-559 WDYKAKNATF
+559 WDYKATNATF

-583 TPQGLQETSAHHA
+583 TPQGLQETSAHRA

-608 VAARDSAGR
+608 IVARDKAGR

>member
-27 FADVFLYRQDMPRRE
+27 FADVFLYRQEMPRRE

-50 GASAAQKQKF
+50 GASAAQKLKF

-250 RVLFTAMSKRPA
+250 RVLFTAMSKRPS

-296 VIATDGSDDDA
+296 VIAADGSDDDA

-370 SGFNRNTTLGSAT
+370 SGFNRNTTLGSAA
-383 SPGANTGSGYGS
+383 SPGANTGSGYGT
-395 YPSASG
+395 YSASSG
-401 LTGPGAVGTPNGAGP
+401 LTGPGTVPGGPFNPQNGAP
-416 QSGSPFNAHSGT
+416 A
-428 AQGIP
+428 A
-433 AGAGAVSPSGV
+433 AGAGDV
-444 GTAHSGGVGP
+444 GPQSGGVGP
-454 GGLASSANQQ
+454 GGLAGSANQPPQ
-464 GPLSPEAPGSTLAA
+464 GSPEAPGSTLAA
-478 GAAQEGPSVSLKTL
+478 SAAQDGSSVSLKTL

-559 WDYKAKNATF
+559 WDYKATNATF

-583 TPQGLQETSAHHA
+583 TPQGLQETSAHRA

-608 VAARDSAGR
+608 IVARDKAGR

>member
-250 RVLFTAMSKRPA
+250 RVLFTAMSKRPS

-296 VIATDGSDDDA
+296 VIAADGSDDDA

-370 SGFNRNTTLGSAT
+370 SGFNRNTTLGSAA
-383 SPGANTGSGYGS
+383 SPGANTGSGYGT
-395 YPSASG
+395 YSASSG
-401 LTGPGAVGTPNGAGP
+401 LTGPGGPFNPQNGAP
-416 QSGSPFNAHSGT
+416 A
-428 AQGIP
+428 A
-433 AGAGAVSPSGV
+433 AGAGAVGPGGV
-444 GTAHSGGVGP
+444 GTAQSGGVGP
-454 GGLASSANQQ
+454 GGLASSANQPPQ
-464 GPLSPEAPGSTLAA
+464 GSPEAPGSTLAA
-478 GAAQEGPSVSLKTL
+478 SAAQDGSSVSLKTL

-551 ANGQVEAT
+551 ANRQVEAT

-569 LYSVTNSGVPQKSQ
+569 LYSVTNSGAPQKSQ
-583 TPQGLQETSAHHA
+583 TPQGLQETSAHRA

>member
-250 RVLFTAMSKRPA
+250 RVLFTAMSKRPS

-296 VIATDGSDDDA
+296 VIAADGSDDDA

-370 SGFNRNTTLGSAT
+370 SGFNRNTTLGSAA
-383 SPGANTGSGYGS
+383 SPGANTGSGYGT
-395 YPSASG
+395 YSASSG
-401 LTGPGAVGTPNGAGP
+401 LTGPGGPFNPQNGAP
-416 QSGSPFNAHSGT
+416 A
-428 AQGIP
+428 A
-433 AGAGAVSPSGV
+433 AGAGAVGPQ
-444 GTAHSGGVGP
+444 SGGVGQNGP
-454 GGLASSANQQ
+454 ANSANQPPQ
-464 GPLSPEAPGSTLAA
+464 GSPETPGSTLAA
-478 GAAQEGPSVSLKTL
+478 SAAQDGSSVSLKTL

-559 WDYKAKNATF
+559 WDYKATNATF

-583 TPQGLQETSAHHA
+583 TPQGLQETSAHRA

-608 VAARDSAGR
+608 IVARDKAGR